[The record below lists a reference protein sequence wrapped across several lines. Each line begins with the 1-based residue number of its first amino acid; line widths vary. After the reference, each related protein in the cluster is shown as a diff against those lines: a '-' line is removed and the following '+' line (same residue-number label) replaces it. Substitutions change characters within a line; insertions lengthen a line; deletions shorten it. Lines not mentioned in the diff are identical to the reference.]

1 MQNISINN
9 FVDGFI
15 AFLFAIS
22 GPIAIMLSITNNNNI
37 DIENVSVW
45 LFGCFAL
52 NGFLSIIVTII
63 FKQPLIFMWSIP
75 GIILIGFS
83 LKTYSMNEIV
93 GVYLV
98 SSFLLIFLSFTNLI
112 SFLKK
117 NIPTEIVMGMVAGI
131 FMSFCI
137 SWIQSIQSA
146 PVLSGGMTF
155 IFFLFLII
163 SKKAKF
169 LPPLLA
175 CLSAGLMIIGYET
188 NFNVSNIK
196 PEIVAPFITLPEF
209 NVNAIIELTIPLI
222 ITVIFIQNGQGLALL
237 ESRGYKP
244 PINQITYTC
253 GFGSFFNAY
262 FGSVST
268 CLTGPVTG
276 IIINDP
282 KVKNHHVSA
291 IIFSLLC
298 IIFGLYSPFVLEML
312 NQLPAEFIITL
323 GGLALLTVL
332 KQSFVESFKSNRSL
346 GALITFLVTLS
357 EFSLFNIGAP
367 FWGLISGFL
376 VTKFLEKDN

>member
-22 GPIAIMLSITNNNNI
+22 GPIAIMLSITSNNNI
-37 DIENVSVW
+37 DIESVSVW

-98 SSFLLIFLSFTNLI
+98 SSFLLLFLSFTNLI

-137 SWIQSIQSA
+137 SWIQSLQSA
-146 PVLSGGMTF
+146 PLLSGGMTF
-155 IFFLFLII
+155 IFFLFLVI
-163 SKKAKF
+163 SKKIKF

-175 CLSAGLMIIGYET
+175 CLIAGLMIIGHET
-188 NFNVSNIK
+188 NINFNSFE
-196 PEIVAPFITLPEF
+196 PEIVTPFITLPKF

-244 PINQITYTC
+244 PINQITYAC

-291 IIFSLLC
+291 IIFCLLC
-298 IIFGLYSPFVLEML
+298 IAFGLYSPLVLEML

-332 KQSFVESFKSNRSL
+332 KQSFIDSFKSNRSL

-376 VTKFLEKDN
+376 VTKLLEKDN

>member
-137 SWIQSIQSA
+137 SWIQSLQSA
-146 PVLSGGMTF
+146 PILSGGMTF

-163 SKKAKF
+163 SKKVKF

-175 CLSAGLMIIGYET
+175 CLIAGLMIIGYEM

>member
-22 GPIAIMLSITNNNNI
+22 GPIAIMLSITSNNNI
-37 DIENVSVW
+37 DIESVSVW

-98 SSFLLIFLSFTNLI
+98 SSFLLLFLSFTNLI

-137 SWIQSIQSA
+137 SWIQSLQSA
-146 PVLSGGMTF
+146 PLLSGGMTF
-155 IFFLFLII
+155 IFFLFLVI
-163 SKKAKF
+163 SKKVKF

-175 CLSAGLMIIGYET
+175 CLIAGLMIIGHET
-188 NFNVSNIK
+188 NINFNSFE
-196 PEIVAPFITLPEF
+196 PEIVTPFITLPEF

-244 PINQITYTC
+244 PINQITYAC

-291 IIFSLLC
+291 IIFCLLC
-298 IIFGLYSPFVLEML
+298 IAFGLYSPLVLDML

-332 KQSFVESFKSNRSL
+332 KQSFIDSFKSNRSL

-376 VTKFLEKDN
+376 VTKLLEKDN

>member
-1 MQNISINN
+1 MQKISVNH
-9 FVDGFI
+9 FVDGFV

-22 GPIAIMLSITNNNNI
+22 GPIAIMLSVTNTNQI
-37 DIENVSVW
+37 DSQNVSIW
-45 LFGCFAL
+45 LFGCFAI
-52 NGFLSIIVTII
+52 NGFISIVVTLI

-83 LKTYSMNEIV
+83 LKTYSIEEIV

-98 SSFLLIFLSFTNLI
+98 TSFLLIFLSFTNLI
-112 SFLKK
+112 TFLKK
-117 NIPTEIVMGMVAGI
+117 TIPKEIVMGMVAGI

-137 SWIQSIQSA
+137 SWIQSLETY
-146 PVLSGGMTF
+146 PVLSGAMTF
-155 IFFLFLII
+155 VFFVLLIF
-163 SKKAKF
+163 SKKIKF
-169 LPPLLA
+169 LPPLLG
-175 CLSAGLMIIGYET
+175 CLIAGLIVIIFQT
-188 NFNVSNIK
+188 NIDFHNVK
-196 PEIVAPFITLPEF
+196 PEIITPFVTLPEF
-209 NVNAIIELTIPLI
+209 NKNAIIEITIPLI

-244 PINQITYTC
+244 PINHITYVC

-262 FGSVST
+262 FGAVST

-282 KVKNHHVSA
+282 KVKNHAISA

-298 IIFGLYSPFVLEML
+298 ILFGLYSPTVLEIL
-312 NQLPAEFIITL
+312 NKLPNEFIITL

-332 KQSFVESFKSNRSL
+332 KQSFVESFKNDRSM

-357 EFSLFNIGAP
+357 GFSLFNIGAP
-367 FWGLISGFL
+367 FWGLVSGFII
-376 VTKFLEKDN
+376 TKLIENKN

>member
-22 GPIAIMLSITNNNNI
+22 GPIAIMLSITSNNNI
-37 DIENVSVW
+37 DIDSVSVW

-98 SSFLLIFLSFTNLI
+98 SSFLLFFLSFTNLI

-137 SWIQSIQSA
+137 SWIQSLQSA
-146 PVLSGGMTF
+146 PLLSGGMTF
-155 IFFLFLII
+155 IFFLFLVI
-163 SKKAKF
+163 SKKIKF

-175 CLSAGLMIIGYET
+175 CLIAGLMIIGHET
-188 NFNVSNIK
+188 NINFNSFE
-196 PEIVAPFITLPEF
+196 PEIVL
-209 NVNAIIELTIPLI
+209 
-222 ITVIFIQNGQGLALL
+222 QLL
-237 ESRGYKP
+237 L
-244 PINQITYTC
+244 
-253 GFGSFFNAY
+253 F
-262 FGSVST
+262 
-268 CLTGPVTG
+268 L
-276 IIINDP
+276 
-282 KVKNHHVSA
+282 
-291 IIFSLLC
+291 SL
-298 IIFGLYSPFVLEML
+298 ML
-312 NQLPAEFIITL
+312 MQLL
-323 GGLALLTVL
+323 
-332 KQSFVESFKSNRSL
+332 N
-346 GALITFLVTLS
+346 
-357 EFSLFNIGAP
+357 
-367 FWGLISGFL
+367 
-376 VTKFLEKDN
+376 